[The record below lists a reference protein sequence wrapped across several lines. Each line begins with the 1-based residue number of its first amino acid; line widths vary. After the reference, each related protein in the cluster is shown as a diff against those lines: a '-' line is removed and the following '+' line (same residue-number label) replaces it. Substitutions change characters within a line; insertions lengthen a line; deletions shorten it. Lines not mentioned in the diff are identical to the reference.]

1 MRSDFQD
8 MVGLLAIADTHQL
21 WVINLAQVLIIF
33 KLTKNAI
40 NIDI

>member
-1 MRSDFQD
+1 MRSDCQD
-8 MVGLLAIADTHQL
+8 LVGFSVIANSHQP

-33 KLTKNAI
+33 KLPKNAI